1 MNNPKK
7 GQIINALENKT
18 WFNGRAW
25 LIVGTGDSLKR
36 WQPKFIDMFNIW
48 TINAA
53 IDVTRYA
60 DIAAMHDTAIFCHR
74 DKYIKNKF
82 DAKHILTR
90 TQNHHSGDEKTLY
103 VQFPN
108 DPKLFDI
115 QHETTCS
122 SGFAFQF
129 LCPRFHRIYTLGIDG
144 GKGVSN
150 LLHPF
155 YQSQESGQNFDDHH
169 QSMDYHV
176 SVNNNDII
184 KL

>member
-1 MNNPKK
+1 MPKGK
-7 GQIINALENKT
+7 IIDSVANRT
-18 WFNGRAW
+18 WFNGRDW
-25 LIVGTGDSLKR
+25 LVVGTGDSLKR
-36 WQPKFIDMFNIW
+36 WQPKYIDMFNVW

-60 DIAAMHDTAIFCHR
+60 DIAAFHDTEIFCHK
-74 DKYIKNKF
+74 DKYIKNKY
-82 DAKHILTR
+82 DARHELTR
-90 TQNHHSGDEKTLY
+90 TKNHHSGKETTLY

-108 DPKLFDI
+108 DPKIFPAE
-115 QHETTCS
+115 HNTSCS

-129 LCPRFHRIYTLGIDG
+129 LCPKFKRIYTLGIDG

-176 SVNNNDII
+176 SVNNTQIV